1 MMRSIL
7 WTTLGILLG
16 AGGYALAQHSAGAG
30 HGRKSKTLMEQVL
43 AGKLDGKDVQMT
55 VLDLQSG
62 PGAASP
68 PHRHPGQVFVYV
80 LDGELESQV
89 DGQPLKTY
97 RKGEMFYEPP
107 GGVHRVSRNPSK
119 TQPNRFL
126 AFMIVPKGE
135 KKLAIPVDGNEPPP
149 PAAAPEGDE
158 LARLY
163 REDQDDRK
171 GGNIDWEKVGPRDQQ
186 REARVRELYKAD
198 KLHTGADYYHA
209 AMILQHGRR
218 PDDYLLAHEF
228 CVAAI
233 GKGEERAKWLA
244 AASEDRFLQ
253 SIQRPQRFGTQYG
266 VEASSGAWR
275 VKPPVAPD
283 VTDGL
288 RRALNVPTL
297 QEAEAN
303 AARFQKMF
311 QKAKKP

>member
-1 MMRSIL
+1 MMRTLL
-7 WTTLGILLG
+7 WLTLGILLG
-16 AGGYALAQHSAGAG
+16 AGGYALAQHAAGDG
-30 HGRKSKTLMEQVL
+30 HGRKAKTLMEQVL

-55 VLDLQSG
+55 VLDLESG

-80 LDGELESQV
+80 LEGELESQV
-89 DGQPLKTY
+89 DGRPLKTY

-119 TQPNRFL
+119 TRPNRFL

-135 KKLAIPVDGNEPPP
+135 KKLVLPLDDKSAP
-149 PAAAPEGDE
+149 PAAAQEEDE

-171 GGNIDWEKVGPRDQQ
+171 GGDIDWSKVGPRDLK
-186 REARVRELYKAD
+186 REARVLELYRAD

-209 AMILQHGRR
+209 AMILQHGRT

-233 GKGEERAKWLA
+233 GKGEDRAKWLA

-253 SIQRPQRFGTQYG
+253 SIQRPQRFGTQFS
-266 VEASSGAWR
+266 VEASSGVWR
-275 VKPPVAPD
+275 VKPPVAPA

-288 RRALNVPTL
+288 RRALNVPAL
-297 QEAEAN
+297 KEAEAN
-303 AARFQKMF
+303 AAKLREML

>member
-1 MMRSIL
+1 MIRSLL
-7 WTTLGILLG
+7 WTALGILLG
-16 AGGYALAQHSAGAG
+16 AGGYALAQHAAGDK
-30 HGRKSKTLMEQVL
+30 HGGLKQKILMEQVL
-43 AGKLDGKDVQMT
+43 PGKLDGKEVQMT
-55 VLDLQSG
+55 VLELERG
-62 PGAASP
+62 PGGASP
-68 PHRHPGQVFVYV
+68 AHRHPGPVFVYV
-80 LDGELESQV
+80 LDGEMESQL

-135 KKLAIPVDGNEPPP
+135 KNLVLPVEGDAAPP
-149 PAAAPEGDE
+149 PAAAKEGDE

-171 GGNIDWEKVGPRDQQ
+171 GGDIDWSKVAPRDRQ
-186 REARVRELYKAD
+186 REARVLELYKAD
-198 KLHTGADYYHA
+198 KLHSGADYYHA
-209 AMILQHGRR
+209 AMILQHGRT

-228 CVAAI
+228 CVAAV
-233 GKGEERAKWLA
+233 GKGEDRAKWLA

-253 SIQRPQRFGTQYG
+253 SIKRPQRFGTQYG
-266 VEASSGAWR
+266 TDKPGGELR
-275 VKPPVAPD
+275 VMPVAPG

-288 RRALNVPTL
+288 RRALNVPSL
-297 QEAEAN
+297 KEAEAN
-303 AARFQKMF
+303 AVKFRELF

>member
-1 MMRSIL
+1 MIRSLL
-7 WTTLGILLG
+7 WTSLGILLG
-16 AGGYALAQHSAGAG
+16 AGGYALAQHAAGDG
-30 HGRKSKTLMEQVL
+30 DGGLKQKILMEQVL
-43 AGKLDGKDVQMT
+43 PGKLDGKEVQMT
-55 VLDLQSG
+55 VLELERG
-62 PGAASP
+62 PGGASP
-68 PHRHPGQVFVYV
+68 AHRHPGPVFVYV
-80 LDGELESQV
+80 LDGEMESQL

-119 TQPNRFL
+119 SQPNRFL

-135 KKLAIPVDGNEPPP
+135 KKLVIPLDDKAVPP
-149 PAAAPEGDE
+149 PAAGENDE

-171 GGNIDWEKVGPRDQQ
+171 GGNIDWEKVGPRDKQ
-186 REARVRELYKAD
+186 RQARVLELYKAD
-198 KLHTGADYYHA
+198 KLQTGADYYHA
-209 AMILQHGRR
+209 AMILQHGRT

-233 GKGEERAKWLA
+233 GKGEDRAKWLA

-253 SIQRPQRFGTQYG
+253 SVQRPQRFGTQFS
-266 VEASSGAWR
+266 VEASSGTWR
-275 VKPPVAPD
+275 VKPPVAPG

-288 RRALNVPTL
+288 RRALNVPSL
-297 QEAEAN
+297 KEAEAN
-303 AARFQKMF
+303 AAKFQKLF